1 MGPRRVTIFRSLSR
15 HNLIMDCER
24 ELFLATAFVSIA
36 LVVIGQSWIT
46 AAIGITNWII
56 SIFFLR
62 RMGKKDPLMSKVFT
76 RHVKF
81 QTFYSGRST
90 PWRKQ

>member
-1 MGPRRVTIFRSLSR
+1 
-15 HNLIMDCER
+15 MDCER
-24 ELFLATAFVSIA
+24 ELFLLAAFISIA
-36 LVVIGQSWIT
+36 LIFVGQSVAT
-46 AAIGITNWII
+46 AIFGIVNWVL

-90 PWRKQ
+90 AWRRQ